1 MMFIEVRSLVI
12 WQCMNL
18 HIAFMMVKQ
27 IESNVI
33 ETTPI
38 IALIR
43 ISLLLLYQM
52 RLDCELSF
60 AV

>member
-1 MMFIEVRSLVI
+1 MFIEVRSLVI

-18 HIAFMMVKQ
+18 HTAFMMVKQ

-43 ISLLLLYQM
+43 ISLVLLYQM